1 MICNIDLFRVRIV
14 TDRNDVLEGM
24 INSYSPISGKVTLVQ
39 GEEKSQGSK
48 LYTKLGTFTVI
59 NTSFIKSV
67 KCLSKQKVDNAVG
80 GKLDDKFKAM
90 VNQPVFIPVASIG
103 HSFRSGDPK
112 VLARQENEF
121 NRRRIFGNRKISVEG
136 EAVFNQLYKLLP
148 EGDVTFDKK
157 DNIVIFGNHLI
168 VMKPYRSGCCH
179 IINGNGE
186 TEDQQLSYI
195 RKVIKDIWDKLEGE
209 RKGG

>member
-48 LYTKLGTFTVI
+48 LYTKLGTFT
-59 NTSFIKSV
+59 
-67 KCLSKQKVDNAVG
+67 QKVDNAVG

>member
-1 MICNIDLFRVRIV
+1 MKIV
-14 TDRNDVLEGM
+14 TDRNDILEGL
-24 INSYSPISGKVTLVQ
+24 INSYSLISGKLTLVQ
-39 GEEKSQGSK
+39 GEEALQGSK
-48 LYTKLGTFTVI
+48 AYTTAGTFTVI

-67 KCLSKQKVDNAVG
+67 KRLSKQKVMSTID
-80 GKLDDKFKAM
+80 GKVDDKFKAM
-90 VNQPVFIPVASIG
+90 INQPVCVPVASIG
-103 HSFRSGDPK
+103 HSFRNGAPK
-112 VLARQENEF
+112 TVARQENEF
-121 NRRRIFGNRKISVEG
+121 NRRRIFRNRKISVEG
-136 EAVFNQLYKLLP
+136 EAVFNQLYDLLP
-148 EGDVTFDKK
+148 EGDVTFDNK

-168 VMKPYRSGCCH
+168 VMKPYRSSCCH